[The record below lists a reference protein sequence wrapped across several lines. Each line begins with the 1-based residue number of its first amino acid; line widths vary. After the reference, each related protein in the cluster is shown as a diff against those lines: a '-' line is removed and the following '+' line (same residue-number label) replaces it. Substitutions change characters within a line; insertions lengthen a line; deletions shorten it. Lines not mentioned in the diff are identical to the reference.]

1 MHKAISIMYSR
12 ALSGPPTSRLLWFP
26 VGRSMEPR
34 CSEAHQH
41 PYMPAAERRTVAL
54 CGSQNPALTSRAVQL
69 ACQLRPVWVESED
82 LGIFEMS
89 HCQLA
94 TQLLSLPPGS
104 LGAPSS
110 RPRPAQSECEQGS
123 AVAAASFRSPFP
135 RPRFLLASV

>member
-1 MHKAISIMYSR
+1 MHEGISIMYSR
-12 ALSGPPTSRLLWFP
+12 ALSGPPTSRLLRFP
-26 VGRSMEPR
+26 VGRFMEPR
-34 CSEAHQH
+34 CSEGQQH
-41 PYMPAAERRTVAL
+41 PYMPAAERRAIAL

-69 ACQLRPVWVESED
+69 ACQLRPVWGESED
-82 LGIFEMS
+82 LGELS
-89 HCQLA
+89 HSQLA

-123 AVAAASFRSPFP
+123 AVAVASFRSPFP

>member
-1 MHKAISIMYSR
+1 MHEGISIMYSR

-34 CSEAHQH
+34 CSEAQQH
-41 PYMPAAERRTVAL
+41 PYMPAAERRAIAL

-69 ACQLRPVWVESED
+69 ACQLRPIWGESED
-82 LGIFEMS
+82 LGIFELS
-89 HCQLA
+89 HSQLT

-123 AVAAASFRSPFP
+123 AVTVASFRSPFP